1 MEQQATASDP
11 LPAVDAPRKKQPGI
25 VFVLAALHVLAL
37 LLLYVGSRERG
48 FASFEPHLCRV
59 AWLGLICGQISLAAI
74 FGALAPLPLLLR
86 LSFGLIAAAVGWGLI
101 LLGVEAAIQYSGAW
115 AAMAALQFMLVALG
129 SFLLRICVRQAEG
142 ESARSLLGQYTI
154 ATLLAWTTLI
164 AVLLGLLRWA
174 AHSFGWNESILRWE
188 WFFHVQLIGLF
199 NAALALVA
207 LASVIGSRWPRLR
220 RTWGLIIA
228 LVIVFHEP
236 SLFDVLFRRVGAD
249 YGELWAIGGVQVFT
263 LFSTL
268 HLIRWAGGLAE
279 QVTPLRQPGAAC

>member
-1 MEQQATASDP
+1 MGGEANAPES
-11 LPAVDAPRKKQPGI
+11 LPVEAAPRKTQPGV
-25 VFVLAALHVLAL
+25 VFILAGLHILAL
-37 LLLYVGSRERG
+37 VLLYVGSRERL
-48 FASFEPHLCRV
+48 FAKFDSHFCRV

-101 LLGVEAAIQYSGAW
+101 LLGLEAAIQYSAAW
-115 AAMAALQFMLVALG
+115 AAMAALQFMLVAFG
-129 SFLLRICVRQAEG
+129 SFLLRVCVRQAEG
-142 ESARSLLGQYTI
+142 ETARSRLGQYTI

-207 LASVIGSRWPRLR
+207 LASAIGSRWPRLR

-236 SLFDVLFRRVGAD
+236 SLFDALFQRVGVD
-249 YGELWAIGGVQVFT
+249 HGELWAIGGVQVFT

>member
-1 MEQQATASDP
+1 MQQEADVSDP
-11 LPAVDAPRKKQPGI
+11 LPAETEPRKAQPGV
-25 VFVLAALHVLAL
+25 VFVLAGLHILAL
-37 LLLYVGSRERG
+37 VLLYVGSRGRG
-48 FASFEPHLCRV
+48 FTYVDSHFCRV
-59 AWLGLICGQISLAAI
+59 AWLGLICGQISLAGI

-86 LSFGLIAAAVGWGLI
+86 LSFGLIAAAIGWGLI
-101 LLGVEAAIQYSGAW
+101 LFGLETAIQHSGAW
-115 AAMAALQFMLVALG
+115 AAMTALQFTLVAAG

-142 ESARSLLGQYTI
+142 GSARALLGQYTI

-164 AVLLGLLRWA
+164 AVVLGLMRGAVHW
-174 AHSFGWNESILRWE
+174 FGWNESVLRWE
-188 WFFHVQLIGLF
+188 WFFHVQLIGVF

-249 YGELWAIGGVQVFT
+249 YGELWAIGGVQIFT

-279 QVTPLRQPGAAC
+279 QITPLRQPDAAC

>member
-1 MEQQATASDP
+1 MQQEADASDP
-11 LPAVDAPRKKQPGI
+11 LPADPAARKKQPG
-25 VFVLAALHVLAL
+25 VAFLLAGLHLLAL
-37 LLLYVGSRERG
+37 VLLYLGTRER
-48 FASFEPHLCRV
+48 ASANFNSHFCRV
-59 AWLGLICGQISLAAI
+59 AWLGLICGQISLAGI

-86 LSFGLIAAAVGWGLI
+86 LSFGLIAAAIGWGLI
-101 LLGVEAAIQYSGAW
+101 LVGLEAATQYSGAW
-115 AAMAALQFMLVALG
+115 AAMTALQFTLTAAG

-174 AHSFGWNESILRWE
+174 AARFGWDESILRWE
-188 WFFHVQLIGLF
+188 WFLHVQVIGLF

-228 LVIVFHEP
+228 MVIVFHEP
-236 SLFDVLFRRVGAD
+236 FLLDVFFQKVGAD
-249 YGELWAIGGVQVFT
+249 YTDLWTMGGMQILS
-263 LFSTL
+263 LFLTL

-279 QVTPLRQPGAAC
+279 QVTLLRPPDAAC